1 MLDTLARGFAL
12 FVNWFNGVCAVVC
25 GALMM
30 VLGLAGIDNVFMPL
44 AIYDS
49 FPLHE
54 LFFMNH
60 FWPGL
65 ALALVNGVPNV
76 VALVLRFRGRRAASY
91 TAGLVAGGLLV
102 VWTLVEMV
110 FMPNV
115 VSVIYLVIGMLQLAA
130 SWRARRAEGVRS

>member
-1 MLDTLARGFAL
+1 
-12 FVNWFNGVCAVVC
+12 
-25 GALMM
+25 
-30 VLGLAGIDNVFMPL
+30 MPL

-54 LFFMNH
+54 LNFMSH
-60 FWPGL
+60 FWPRL

-76 VALVLRFRGRRAASY
+76 VALVLRFRGRRVASY

-102 VWTLVEMV
+102 VWTLVEMA

-115 VSVIYLVIGMLQLAA
+115 VSVIYLVIGLLQLAA
-130 SWRARRAEGVRS
+130 SWRARRVEGARS